1 MPVVAS
7 IELEKLLL
15 PALGSLPI
23 AEVDDQCVALISQ
36 QSVVL
41 SQNNR
46 CRLLDTL
53 TVMAEMAMEE
63 HTMVMAEMKMQ
74 RHMMGMLEM
83 MKGEAITDDGMAE
96 AITEAAAMTADPKN
110 HLSQK

>member
-36 QSVVL
+36 QSVVPF
-41 SQNNR
+41 QNN
-46 CRLLDTL
+46 CYRLLDTL
-53 TVMAEMAMEE
+53 TVMAEMAIEE
-63 HTMVMAEMKMQ
+63 HTIAMVEMTMQEHTMAMA
-74 RHMMGMLEM
+74 EM
-83 MKGEAITDDGMAE
+83 MKGEAITAE
-96 AITEAAAMTADPKN
+96 AMTVAVAMTVDPKY
-110 HLSQK
+110 HSSHK